1 MADVDPRF
9 STQTKARKSA
19 LDILFQADARGLSV
33 RDVLEQQRDLAEHP
47 LRELTVA
54 IVEGVAEHQLAIDQR
69 IAECCTNG
77 WTLER
82 MPRVDRNLA
91 RMAIFEID
99 HTDTPDAVVVSEVME
114 LASWLSTNESP
125 AFLNGLLGQAV
136 RTTAE

>member
-1 MADVDPRF
+1 MGDVDPRF

-19 LDILFQADARGLSV
+19 LDILFQADARGLSI
-33 RDVLEQQRDLAEHP
+33 RDVLEQQRDLAERP
-47 LRELTVA
+47 LRELTEV
-54 IVEGVAEHQLAIDQR
+54 IVEGVAEHQQAIDQR
-69 IAECCTNG
+69 ITESCTNG
-77 WTLER
+77 WTLQR

-99 HTDTPDAVVVSEVME
+99 HTDTPDAVVVSEVVE

-136 RTTAE
+136 RTTTE